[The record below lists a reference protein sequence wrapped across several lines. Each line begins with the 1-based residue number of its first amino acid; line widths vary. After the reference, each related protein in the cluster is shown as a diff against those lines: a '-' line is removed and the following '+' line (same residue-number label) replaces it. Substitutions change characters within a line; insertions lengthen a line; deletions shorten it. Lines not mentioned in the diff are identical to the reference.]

1 MIGCDYEGI
10 SDNHNMVEVVAKKY
24 VEKKHSDAAEPTGST
39 ERRGVVLKAVPTSEK
54 HSGLKVPQNGKDW
67 Y

>member
-10 SDNHNMVEVVAKKY
+10 SDNHNMEY